1 MFEKTSRFL
10 LLDEYYNIED
20 LFIAT
25 IAPLSINRRRDHIYK
40 LKKGRFYAVVK
51 GYDYDDSHNSYIDL
65 VTKRAYPYF
74 QNLSFYQVAYHL
86 DEFYVIKLTTLRKY
100 LKKSIGKISIDEI
113 ISISNRLNGV
123 VEVSKS
129 SDIEIND
136 DIDTISD
143 CFLRKII
150 MTSAKIDDI
159 ADLMYRETLIDE
171 LKQLAEEYVNL
182 ITNAS
187 VAKKPLC
194 ISVLKARL
202 TCINKLIDIEDKIT
216 HYKSNEAILSND
228 LKKLKLHLDNCKRK

>member
-51 GYDYDDSHNSYIDL
+51 GYDYDDSHNSYKGRYISYIDL

-150 MTSAKIDDI
+150 
-159 ADLMYRETLIDE
+159 LMILI
-171 LKQLAEEYVNL
+171 
-182 ITNAS
+182 
-187 VAKKPLC
+187 
-194 ISVLKARL
+194 
-202 TCINKLIDIEDKIT
+202 
-216 HYKSNEAILSND
+216 
-228 LKKLKLHLDNCKRK
+228 